1 MLLFGSIAITIRPK
15 QPANNRIY
23 RKMDYQFSNDRFYQE
38 LRRQS
43 RLASD
48 YGELEGLLVLS
59 HFNADDIFTDRQ
71 HSEIYPLD
79 GAAVVIV
86 SRGSIALTKNT
97 LHFELQGPASVF
109 LEPGA
114 KIGPWL
120 TEFRDCDMYVI
131 YMTPEFLKDL
141 HLSVNVLISEEMLEI
156 SRPYIELS
164 DHEIAQ
170 ELRYLKI
177 IRSVLSDEFNPTLN
191 RHILSS
197 LVSSL
202 FYQNSVY
209 HFKRIGSTVI
219 ERTPNRRSNY
229 VRDFMRLVHQHHSQ
243 ERSVR
248 YYASRLCVS
257 PKYLSVI
264 IKESTG
270 RTAAAWIDYFVINEA
285 KNLLR
290 FSGMNVQQ
298 VAYSMN
304 FSNQSSFGKYF
315 KHLTGMS
322 PTDFQRSN

>member
-141 HLSVNVLISEEMLEI
+141 HLSVNVFISEEMLEI

-177 IRSVLSDEFNPTLN
+177 IRSE
-191 RHILSS
+191 
-197 LVSSL
+197 
-202 FYQNSVY
+202 
-209 HFKRIGSTVI
+209 IGRAHV
-219 ERTPNRRSNY
+219 
-229 VRDFMRLVHQHHSQ
+229 
-243 ERSVR
+243 
-248 YYASRLCVS
+248 
-257 PKYLSVI
+257 
-264 IKESTG
+264 
-270 RTAAAWIDYFVINEA
+270 
-285 KNLLR
+285 
-290 FSGMNVQQ
+290 
-298 VAYSMN
+298 
-304 FSNQSSFGKYF
+304 
-315 KHLTGMS
+315 
-322 PTDFQRSN
+322 